1 MSAFKVFDDK
11 RAGFIELCKLRN
23 IMQNMGDNL
32 DDEEI
37 ILFMKQADIES
48 NGMVNYEE
56 FTKLI
61 FKDNSPKYRLHP
73 HDKIF

>member
-1 MSAFKVFDDK
+1 
-11 RAGFIELCKLRN
+11 
-23 IMQNMGDNL
+23 MQNMGDNL

-37 ILFMKQADIES
+37 ILFMKQADIEG

-61 FKDNSPKYRLHP
+61 FKDNSPKYRLHS
-73 HDKIF
+73 HDNIF